1 MAVLNYILIGLN
13 FSTIIYNRRNAKK
26 ALYRA
31 FDYIIERCLPKSYIK
46 MRMAILHSSIQRDTI
61 SEYFA
66 KDWLENLFVDTFD
79 YPDNCKIL
87 DTFLTYGW
95 RSVVK
100 LGIAYIALM
109 ESNIISRETAECMFR
124 ERV

>member
-1 MAVLNYILIGLN
+1 MLIGLN
-13 FSTIIYNRRNAKK
+13 FNILVYNRRNAKK

-31 FDYIIERCLPKSYIK
+31 FDYIIEKCLPKSYIR

-66 KDWLENLFVDTFD
+66 QDWLENLFITTFD

-87 DTFLTYGW
+87 DIFLTYGW
-95 RSVVK
+95 KSIVK

-109 ESNIISRETAECMFR
+109 ESNIVRREAA
-124 ERV
+124 